1 MTLMHTDTL
10 VPWIVNWIVNT
21 TYITRLYA
29 EDFQNILIVSRASAG
44 QLTNV
49 YYTFP
54 AYV

>member
-10 VPWIVNWIVNT
+10 IPWIVNT

-29 EDFQNILIVSRASAG
+29 EDFRNILIVSRASAG